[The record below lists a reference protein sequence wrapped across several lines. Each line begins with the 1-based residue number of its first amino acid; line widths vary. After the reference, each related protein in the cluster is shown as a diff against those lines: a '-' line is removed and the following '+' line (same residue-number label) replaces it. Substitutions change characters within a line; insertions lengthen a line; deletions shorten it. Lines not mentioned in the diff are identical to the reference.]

1 MSPDAGEF
9 LLCFFIFIF
18 FLTHDRQNGHFLDA
32 VSRDSIALK
41 ALILCSFSLFRC
53 SSSANAILERRPSI
67 LTPSGARSAVQRV
80 KGEDLMLECIAEG

>member
-1 MSPDAGEF
+1 MQVSF
-9 LLCFFIFIF
+9 CCVLFSFHF
-18 FLTHDRQNGHFLDA
+18 FLTHDRHNGDFLDA

-41 ALILCSFSLFRC
+41 ALILFSFSLFRC
-53 SSSANAILERRPSI
+53 SSSANAILARRPSI